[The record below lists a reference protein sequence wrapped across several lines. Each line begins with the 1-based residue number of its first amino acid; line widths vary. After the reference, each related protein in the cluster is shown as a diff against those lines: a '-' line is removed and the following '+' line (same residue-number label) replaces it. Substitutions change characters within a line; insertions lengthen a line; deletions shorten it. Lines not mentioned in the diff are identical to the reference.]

1 MISSSRVPAFTVSL
15 LCLDCDRQNWQ
26 ERLNWKEISFVSTA
40 WPWQSIHR
48 ICARCAKES
57 HLIAVQ
63 SKILFCLV
71 LSSCDGEPF
80 PCSQCLNQ
88 KGELLGN
95 SPTRKRRRSQQRDRE
110 IHQGWQWELKTGR
123 CRLPW
128 KVKLSWGKNLL
139 DKGKVLLLITFVGK
153 AGKLE
158 ITRASILNGQY

>member
-1 MISSSRVPAFTVSL
+1 MISLSRVPAFTVSL

-48 ICARCAKES
+48 IFARCAKES

-80 PCSQCLNQ
+80 PCSQCWNQ
-88 KGELLGN
+88 KGELLEN
-95 SPTRKRRRSQQRDRE
+95 SPTLKRRRSQQRDRE
-110 IHQGWQWELKTGR
+110 IHQGWQWEIKTGR

-139 DKGKVLLLITFVGK
+139 DKGKMLLLITFVGK
-153 AGKLE
+153 AGKL
-158 ITRASILNGQY
+158 